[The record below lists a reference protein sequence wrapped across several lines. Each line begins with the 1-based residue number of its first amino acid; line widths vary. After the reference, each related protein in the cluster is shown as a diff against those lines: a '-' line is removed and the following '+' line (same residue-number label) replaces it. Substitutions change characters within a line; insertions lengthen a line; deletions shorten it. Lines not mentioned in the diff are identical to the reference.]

1 MSQRLSHR
9 IGYVRP
15 SSPDALIEVAAD
27 RETLERAVTRALGL
41 WRERLA
47 HAFTAEEIHEAAR
60 WAVHAV
66 AAAASGDEVRTPE
79 GSPVLC
85 HFLLERSSAALLED
99 AAASATIGKEAIVRL
114 MLALDAARRL
124 VEPEW
129 GRYFETELSGPDGLN
144 LVVEVVHD
152 LRSPLTSIR
161 CLAEILERGQS
172 GPVTPLQQRQLR
184 LIYGA
189 AMGLSSMATDVLE
202 MARRGDQ
209 IADVEETPFSIDEI
223 LSDVFAMVRPI
234 AEEKGLLMQTGSL
247 ASDRRRG
254 PATLISRVL
263 LNLITNALKFTD
275 SGSVEAR
282 LRAVSRSRV
291 EFSVVDTGPGIP
303 DAAIPDLFRPF
314 RRSEARA
321 GRSGFLFSE
330 TGLGLALCRRLLRR
344 VGSELQFET
353 APGQGTRFYFELDLP
368 PAGGLPSA

>member
-1 MSQRLSHR
+1 MNPRPLNR
-9 IGYVRP
+9 VGYVRS
-15 SSPDALIEVAAD
+15 SSPDVLIEVAAD
-27 RETLERAVTRALGL
+27 RETLERAVSRALGA
-41 WRERLA
+41 WKERLG
-47 HAFTAEEIHEAAR
+47 HTFSAEETQQAAR
-60 WAVHAV
+60 WAVLAV
-66 AAAASGDEVRTPE
+66 AAAASGEELHSPE
-79 GSPVLC
+79 CSPVLC

-99 AAASATIGKEAIVRL
+99 AASTATIGKDAVVRL
-114 MLALDAARRL
+114 MLAFDAARRL

-152 LRSPLTSIR
+152 LRSPLSSIR

-209 IADVEETPFSIDEI
+209 IADVEEVPFSIDEI
-223 LSDVFAMVRPI
+223 LAEVCAMVRPI
-234 AEEKGLLMQTGSL
+234 AEEKGLQMQTGSL
-247 ASDRRRG
+247 VSDRRRG
-254 PATLISRVL
+254 PATLLSRVL
-263 LNLITNALKFTD
+263 LNLVTNALKFTD
-275 SGSVEAR
+275 EGGVEVR
-282 LRAVSRSRV
+282 MRAISRSRV

-303 DAAIPDLFRPF
+303 AAAIPDLFRPF

-330 TGLGLALCRRLLRR
+330 TGLGLALCRKLLRR

-353 APGQGTRFYFELDLP
+353 GPDQGTRFYFELDI
-368 PAGGLPSA
+368 PALGGLPTV

>member
-1 MSQRLSHR
+1 MNQRPSHR
-9 IGYVRP
+9 IGYIRP

-27 RETLERAVTRALGL
+27 RETIQRAVNRSIGV
-41 WRERLA
+41 WRERLGD
-47 HAFTAEEIHEAAR
+47 AFKDDEIHEAAS
-60 WAVHAV
+60 WAVEAL
-66 AAAASGDEVRTPE
+66 AAAASGAEIRTPE
-79 GSPVLC
+79 CSPVLC
-85 HFLLERSSAALLED
+85 HFVLERSSAALLED
-99 AAASATIGKEAIVRL
+99 AASSATIGKDAIIRL
-114 MLALDAARRL
+114 MLAVDAARRL

-129 GRYFETELSGPDGLN
+129 GRYFESELSGPDGLN

-189 AMGLSSMATDVLE
+189 AMGLGSMATDVLE

-209 IADVEETPFSIDEI
+209 IADVEETQFSINEI

-234 AEEKGLLMQTGSL
+234 AEEKGLLMQAGAL
-247 ASDRRRG
+247 VSDRRRG

-263 LNLITNALKFTD
+263 LNLVTNALKFTD
-275 SGSVEAR
+275 AGSVEAR

-303 DAAIPDLFRPF
+303 DAALPDLFRPF
-314 RRSEARA
+314 RRSAARA
-321 GRSGFLFSE
+321 GRSGFLLSE

-344 VGSELQFET
+344 VGAELNFET
-353 APGQGTRFYFELDLP
+353 TAGQGTRFYFELDIP
-368 PAGGLPSA
+368 PVGGLQSS